1 MDTTTIQY
9 FMNTLLKG
17 PPIIKAGEEE
27 QYRRPWG
34 FTIYRTSYGSG
45 SEEQWQKLLQKAS
58 DSARNR
64 LLKQEGVE
72 ENPDATTKALDLFSL
87 DPRSDP
93 ERLEGLSLE
102 AVRQLYLDGSG
113 GQPLNVDREQRHF
126 LVGG

>member
-1 MDTTTIQY
+1 
-9 FMNTLLKG
+9 MNTLLKG

-102 AVRQLYLDGSG
+102 AVRQLYLDRSG

-126 LVGG
+126 LVCG